1 MRAAAGAQGLA
12 VVFGRTGSPPRSGEG
27 TGEQEAPPGS
37 RGRRE
42 AAPGRRPGRMA
53 GSGEPRQLGSRGT
66 VRHSP
71 PLSVDGKEVHFMTKW
86 WPKWKNIFWRTMC
99 KISSILETLKFI
111 LLLIYY
117 YLEAFIMKFC
127 QAPKT
132 VAGEIVLITGS
143 ANGIGKQMALNFAQL
158 GAILVLW
165 DIDEEGNKET
175 AALAEKKGALAVY
188 TYKCDC
194 GKREEIYAV
203 ADQVKK
209 EVGDVNILIN
219 NAGILNG
226 KNFIDLQDSEMEEI
240 LNVNTKA
247 HFWTCKAFLPAM
259 INCNHGHVVSMS
271 SSGALIGA
279 NKLSEMIPGVQTT
292 RPCLLPILDVE
303 YVGKT
308 IVDAILRDKFYLLIP
323 PRISVVTL
331 RIYFPRKVIFLLA
344 EYSGIFSNFEHY
356 KGQKTRKENKMN
368 D

>member
-1 MRAAAGAQGLA
+1 
-12 VVFGRTGSPPRSGEG
+12 
-27 TGEQEAPPGS
+27 
-37 RGRRE
+37 
-42 AAPGRRPGRMA
+42 MA
-53 GSGEPRQLGSRGT
+53 TP
-66 VRHSP
+66 
-71 PLSVDGKEVHFMTKW
+71 M
-86 WPKWKNIFWRTMC
+86 KNIFWRTMC

-279 NKLSEMIPGVQTT
+279 NKLSDYCASKWAVTGFLESVAFELQAAGKKGIKTTIVFPYFVDTEMIPGVQTT